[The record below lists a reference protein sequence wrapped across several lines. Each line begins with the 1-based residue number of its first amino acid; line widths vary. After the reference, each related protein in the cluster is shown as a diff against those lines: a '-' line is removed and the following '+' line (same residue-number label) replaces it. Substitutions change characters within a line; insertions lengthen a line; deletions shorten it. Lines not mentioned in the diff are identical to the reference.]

1 MESTSAEIRF
11 KKTTKED
18 PRAGFST
25 CSNVGRWAVEQ
36 GRRKLYL
43 RVVGMLLGGH
53 RRPGSAH
60 TAAAS
65 KWRRPY
71 RVGAW
76 SERTAGTADR
86 DVLPQHRRTERRCT
100 SSLSASGRDA
110 AGSLTNAE
118 RERPRR
124 PCVRWCDERQTHFS
138 IFPTAI
144 VLYSVRAIEEYIT
157 LFNANASSRTLF
169 HLGVV
174 PDPPS
179 SKQPLHASN
188 YHVGCLF
195 V

>member
-1 MESTSAEIRF
+1 
-11 KKTTKED
+11 
-18 PRAGFST
+18 
-25 CSNVGRWAVEQ
+25 
-36 GRRKLYL
+36 
-43 RVVGMLLGGH
+43 MLLGGR

-60 TAAAS
+60 TAASS
-65 KWRRPY
+65 KWQRPY
-71 RVGAW
+71 RAGAW

-86 DVLPQHRRTERRCT
+86 EVLPQCRRMERQCT
-100 SSLSASGRDA
+100 PSLSAGRRDA
-110 AGSLTNAE
+110 AGSLTSAE
-118 RERPRR
+118 RERPRP

-144 VLYSVRAIEEYIT
+144 VLYYVRAIGEYIT

-169 HLGVV
+169 RLGVV

-195 V
+195 VQKRTPPCTRAGVAANET

>member
-1 MESTSAEIRF
+1 
-11 KKTTKED
+11 
-18 PRAGFST
+18 
-25 CSNVGRWAVEQ
+25 
-36 GRRKLYL
+36 
-43 RVVGMLLGGH
+43 MLLGGR

-65 KWRRPY
+65 NWRRPY
-71 RVGAW
+71 RAGAW

-100 SSLSASGRDA
+100 SSLSAGGRDA

-118 RERPRR
+118 REGPLP

-138 IFPTAI
+138 IFPTTI
-144 VLYSVRAIEEYIT
+144 ILYYVRAIEEYIT
-157 LFNANASSRTLF
+157 LFNANMSSQTLF
-169 HLGVV
+169 CLGMV

-195 V
+195 VHKRAPPCTCAGVAGNET

>member
-1 MESTSAEIRF
+1 
-11 KKTTKED
+11 
-18 PRAGFST
+18 
-25 CSNVGRWAVEQ
+25 
-36 GRRKLYL
+36 
-43 RVVGMLLGGH
+43 MLLGGR

-71 RVGAW
+71 RAGAW
-76 SERTAGTADR
+76 SERTAGTTDW
-86 DVLPQHRRTERRCT
+86 DVLPQHRRTETRCT
-100 SSLSASGRDA
+100 SSLSAGGRDA

-118 RERPRR
+118 RKRPWW
-124 PCVRWCDERQTHFS
+124 PCVRLCDETHERQTHFS

-144 VLYSVRAIEEYIT
+144 VLYSIRAIEEYIT
-157 LFNANASSRTLF
+157 LFNTNVSSRTLF
-169 HLGVV
+169 HLRVV

-195 V
+195 VQKRTPPCTRAGVAGNETGVRASCVHFFFRCTYVRGWV

>member
-1 MESTSAEIRF
+1 
-11 KKTTKED
+11 
-18 PRAGFST
+18 
-25 CSNVGRWAVEQ
+25 
-36 GRRKLYL
+36 
-43 RVVGMLLGGH
+43 MLLGGR

-71 RVGAW
+71 HAGSW
-76 SERTAGTADR
+76 SERMAGAADW
-86 DVLPQHRRTERRCT
+86 DVLPQRRRSERRCT
-100 SSLSASGRDA
+100 SSLSAGIRDA

-118 RERPRR
+118 RERPLP

-138 IFPTAI
+138 IFPTTI
-144 VLYSVRAIEEYIT
+144 VLYSVCAIEEYIT
-157 LFNANASSRTLF
+157 LFNAYASSRTLF
-169 HLGVV
+169 RLGVV

-195 V
+195 VHKRNPPCTRAGVGGNET

>member
-1 MESTSAEIRF
+1 M
-11 KKTTKED
+11 
-18 PRAGFST
+18 
-25 CSNVGRWAVEQ
+25 GRWAVEQ
-36 GRRKLYL
+36 GQRKLYL
-43 RVVGMLLGGH
+43 RVVGMLLGGR

-60 TAAAS
+60 TTAAS

-71 RVGAW
+71 HARAW
-76 SERTAGTADR
+76 SERAAGTTDR
-86 DVLPQHRRTERRCT
+86 DVLPRHRRTEKRCT
-100 SSLSASGRDA
+100 SSLSAGGRDA

-169 HLGVV
+169 RLGVV

-179 SKQPLHASN
+179 SKQPLRASY

-195 V
+195 IHK

>member
-1 MESTSAEIRF
+1 
-11 KKTTKED
+11 
-18 PRAGFST
+18 
-25 CSNVGRWAVEQ
+25 
-36 GRRKLYL
+36 
-43 RVVGMLLGGH
+43 MLLGGC
-53 RRPGSAH
+53 RQPGSAH

-71 RVGAW
+71 RAGAW
-76 SERTAGTADR
+76 SERTAGTADQ
-86 DVLPQHRRTERRCT
+86 DELPQRRRTERRCT
-100 SSLSASGRDA
+100 SPLSAGRWDA

-124 PCVRWCDERQTHFS
+124 PCVRLCDETHERQTHFS
-138 IFPTAI
+138 IFPMAI
-144 VLYSVRAIEEYIT
+144 VLYSVCAIEEYIT

-169 HLGVV
+169 RLGVV

-195 V
+195 VQKRTPPCTRTGVAGNET

>member
-1 MESTSAEIRF
+1 M
-11 KKTTKED
+11 
-18 PRAGFST
+18 
-25 CSNVGRWAVEQ
+25 GRWAVEQ

-43 RVVGMLLGGH
+43 RVVGMLLGGR

-60 TAAAS
+60 TVAAS

-71 RVGAW
+71 RAGAW

-86 DVLPQHRRTERRCT
+86 DELPQHRRTERQWT
-100 SSLSASGRDA
+100 SSLSAGGRDA

-124 PCVRWCDERQTHFS
+124 PCVRLCDETHERQTHFPFS
-138 IFPTAI
+138 PRQSF
-144 VLYSVRAIEEYIT
+144 YI
-157 LFNANASSRTLF
+157 
-169 HLGVV
+169 LGVV

-195 V
+195 VQKRTPPCTRVGVAGNET

>member
-1 MESTSAEIRF
+1 M
-11 KKTTKED
+11 
-18 PRAGFST
+18 
-25 CSNVGRWAVEQ
+25 GRWAVEQ

-43 RVVGMLLGGH
+43 RVVGMLLGGR

-60 TAAAS
+60 TAATS

-71 RVGAW
+71 RAGAW
-76 SERTAGTADR
+76 SERTAGTADW
-86 DVLPQHRRTERRCT
+86 DELPQHRRTERRCT
-100 SSLSASGRDA
+100 SSLSAGGRHV

-124 PCVRWCDERQTHFS
+124 PCVRLCDETHKP
-138 IFPTAI
+138 IFPF
-144 VLYSVRAIEEYIT
+144 SPRQSFYI
-157 LFNANASSRTLF
+157 
-169 HLGVV
+169 LGMV

-195 V
+195 VQKRTPPCTRAGVAGNET

>member
-1 MESTSAEIRF
+1 
-11 KKTTKED
+11 
-18 PRAGFST
+18 
-25 CSNVGRWAVEQ
+25 
-36 GRRKLYL
+36 
-43 RVVGMLLGGH
+43 MLLGGH
-53 RRPGSAH
+53 GQPRSAH
-60 TAAAS
+60 NAAVS

-71 RVGAW
+71 HVGAW
-76 SERTAGTADR
+76 SERTAGAADR

-100 SSLSASGRDA
+100 SSLSAGGRDA

-138 IFPTAI
+138 IFPMAI

-157 LFNANASSRTLF
+157 LSNANASSRTSF
-169 HLGVV
+169 RLGVV

-188 YHVGCLF
+188 YHVGCPF
-195 V
+195 VQKRTPPCTRAGVAGNKT

>member
-1 MESTSAEIRF
+1 MESTPDELRF
-11 KKTTKED
+11 GQRTRED
-18 PRAGFST
+18 PHAIFST
-25 CSNVGRWAVEQ
+25 CSDVGRWPVEQ

-43 RVVGMLLGGH
+43 RVVGMLLGGR

-65 KWRRPY
+65 KWQRPY
-71 RVGAW
+71 HTRAW

-100 SSLSASGRDA
+100 SSLSAGGRDA

-124 PCVRWCDERQTHFS
+124 PCVRLCDETHERQTHFS

-144 VLYSVRAIEEYIT
+144 VLYSRRGT
-157 LFNANASSRTLF
+157 R
-169 HLGVV
+169 
-174 PDPPS
+174 PS
-179 SKQPLHASN
+179 
-188 YHVGCLF
+188 F
-195 V
+195 E

>member
-1 MESTSAEIRF
+1 M
-11 KKTTKED
+11 
-18 PRAGFST
+18 
-25 CSNVGRWAVEQ
+25 GRWAVEQ
-36 GRRKLYL
+36 GQRKLYL
-43 RVVGMLLGGH
+43 RVVRMLLGGR

-71 RVGAW
+71 RAGAW

-86 DVLPQHRRTERRCT
+86 GELPQRRRTERRCT
-100 SSLSASGRDA
+100 SSLSAGGRDA

-124 PCVRWCDERQTHFS
+124 PCVRCVTRLTRDKP
-138 IFPTAI
+138 IFPF
-144 VLYSVRAIEEYIT
+144 SPRQSFYI
-157 LFNANASSRTLF
+157 
-169 HLGVV
+169 LGMV

-195 V
+195 VQKQTPPCTRAGVAGNEM